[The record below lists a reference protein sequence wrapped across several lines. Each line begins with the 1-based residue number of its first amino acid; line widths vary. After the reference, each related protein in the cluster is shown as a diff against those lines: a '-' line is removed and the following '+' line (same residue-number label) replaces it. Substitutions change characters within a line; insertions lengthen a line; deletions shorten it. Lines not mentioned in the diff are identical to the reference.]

1 VLTIPARDR
10 SFDLVHASN
19 VLSSVPDPIPLLN
32 EMIRVT
38 QPGGSIVIHNA
49 TWWSWWGGFETSPW
63 HLISGTMARRRYV
76 RRNGRHPENS
86 FGFTL
91 FRYRVKDIMEYIAAD
106 DRVAVVAAGPYWL
119 PSYCAWILKVPV
131 LREVATMT
139 LSVRLERIQG

>member
-1 VLTIPARDR
+1 
-10 SFDLVHASN
+10 
-19 VLSSVPDPIPLLN
+19 LSSVPDPIPLLN

-38 QPGGSIVIHNA
+38 KPGGSIAIHNA

-63 HLISGTMARRRYV
+63 HLISGSLARRRYV

-91 FRYRVKDIMEYIAAD
+91 FRYRVKDVMEYIAAD

-119 PSYCAWILKVPV
+119 PIYCAWILKVPV